1 MLAILIAILTC
12 CPVTEHEG
20 LQASKICTNLVKKY
34 PDAKCAKK
42 MLASSINNTRK
53 GTSHH
58 HATTLCLMMH
68 EGDSHAI
75 HFLRRYVH
83 HCGRHCIAVTIVFDD
98 LKGNMTTAEF
108 DQVRE
113 VVTVANLELQIIFK
127 STLNLQALTTKYFG
141 PTALVEKL
149 GYHGGGKQG
158 MLTMYLASVESCKTT
173 YCVHY
178 DMDDFF
184 FDDPR
189 RQWVDTAISVL
200 ENDAGAVTCGPPWSF
215 SQREALYP
223 HKKMPYGSKFDSHGF
238 TARAFV
244 FNRERMNA
252 LRPLPTISNVHWE
265 NILSRTFEQ
274 GSFHA
279 IELDGQASPAWALT
293 LLRDSKKGL
302 TGDDIEAIWHWVEC
316 NCAPKGQEKTYAM
329 GRKDKAAWLANE
341 GLSS

>member
-20 LQASKICTNLVKKY
+20 FKPLRFVQTLLKNIPMQSAQRRCLLLQLITQER
-34 PDAKCAKK
+34 
-42 MLASSINNTRK
+42 I
-53 GTSHH
+53 TSHH

-98 LKGNMTTAEF
+98 LKGNMTLQLNLTKL
-108 DQVRE
+108 E

-223 HKKMPYGSKFDSHGF
+223 
-238 TARAFV
+238 A
-244 FNRERMNA
+244 
-252 LRPLPTISNVHWE
+252 
-265 NILSRTFEQ
+265 
-274 GSFHA
+274 
-279 IELDGQASPAWALT
+279 
-293 LLRDSKKGL
+293 
-302 TGDDIEAIWHWVEC
+302 
-316 NCAPKGQEKTYAM
+316 
-329 GRKDKAAWLANE
+329 
-341 GLSS
+341 